1 MQYINEM
8 DLREKKVLVRVDFNV
23 PYDEH
28 MTIVDD
34 HRIRRELHTI
44 NYLLDEKAKIILCS
58 HYGRPKGHESKASLK
73 PVARRLSR
81 LLDLPVAMADDCVG
95 PEVEA
100 MVEKMKPGDILL
112 LENLRYHPGET
123 KNDPEFARE
132 LAQLCDV
139 YINDAFAVSH
149 RAHASVDAITQFV
162 PESGAGYTMK
172 DELSYFARS
181 LVDPR
186 RPVAVVIGG
195 SKAVTKL
202 EALDNL
208 LDHVEKMLVGGAMA
222 NNFIK
227 AQGYEVGES
236 LYVEDL
242 VEVAR
247 CLIGRAREL
256 DVNLYL
262 PVDCVIAEKV
272 EPQAEAKIVPIQ
284 EVPPGWHIL
293 DIGPATVQLYRSALA
308 GCKTIIWNG
317 PMGLF
322 EMDAFS
328 RGTMALV
335 DIVANSYS
343 LTIIGGGDTDVAVS
357 RAGVADRISYI
368 STGGGAFLQILTG
381 GELPGVT
388 ALGGHTGL
396 ERMLGK
402 DSCFAAAS

>member
-1 MQYINEM
+1 VNYINEM
-8 DLREKKVLVRVDFNV
+8 DLRGKKVLVRVDFNV

-34 HRIRRELHTI
+34 HRIRRELHTL
-44 NYLLDEKAKIILCS
+44 NHLLDEKAKIILCS
-58 HYGRPKGHESKASLK
+58 HHSRPKGRDSKASLK

-81 LLDLPVAMADDCVG
+81 LLDLPVAMAEDCVG

-100 MVEKMKPGDILL
+100 LVEQMKPGDILL
-112 LENLRYHPGET
+112 LENLRYHAGET
-123 KNDPEFARE
+123 KNDPEFAQE
-132 LAQLCDV
+132 LAKLCDV

-149 RAHASVDAITQFV
+149 RAHASVDAITKFAPV
-162 PESGAGYTMK
+162 SGAGYTMK
-172 DELSYFARS
+172 DELTYFARS

-195 SKAVTKL
+195 SKAITKL

-227 AQGYEVGES
+227 AQ
-236 LYVEDL
+236 
-242 VEVAR
+242 VAR
-247 CLIGRAREL
+247 CLLGRAREL
-256 DVNLYL
+256 DVKLYL
-262 PVDCVIAEKV
+262 PIDCVIADKV

-293 DIGPATVQLYRSALA
+293 DIGPATVQLYRSALHN
-308 GCKTIIWNG
+308 CKTIIWNG

-328 RGTMALV
+328 RGTMAMV
-335 DIVANSYS
+335 DIVANSYA
-343 LTIIGGGDTDVAVS
+343 LTIIGGGDTDVAVA
-357 RAGVADRISYI
+357 RAGVADRISYM

>member
-1 MQYINEM
+1 M
-8 DLREKKVLVRVDFNV
+8 DLRGKRVLVRVDFNV

-28 MTIVDD
+28 MAIVDD

-44 NYLLDEKAKIILCS
+44 NFLLDQGAKIILCS
-58 HYGRPKGHESKASLK
+58 HYGRPEGRDSKASLK

-81 LLDLPVAMADDCVG
+81 LLDLPVTMAPDCVG

-100 MVEKMKPGDILL
+100 LIEKMNPGDIVL
-112 LENLRYHPGET
+112 LENLRYHQGES

-132 LAQLCDV
+132 LAKLGDV

-162 PESGAGYTMK
+162 AEAGAGYTMK
-172 DELSYFARS
+172 DELSFFART
-181 LVDPR
+181 LVEPR

-222 NNFIK
+222 NNFLK
-227 AQGYEVGES
+227 AQGWEVGRS
-236 LYVEDL
+236 LIVEDL

-247 CLIGRAREL
+247 CLIGRSREM
-256 DVNLYL
+256 DVKLYL
-262 PVDCVIAEKV
+262 PVDCVIAAAV
-272 EPQAEAKIVPIQ
+272 EPNAEAKIVPVQ
-284 EVPPGWHIL
+284 EVPPDWHIL
-293 DIGPATVQLYRSALA
+293 DIGPATGQLYRSALDN
-308 GCKTIIWNG
+308 CKTIIWNG
-317 PMGLF
+317 PLGLF

-328 RGTMALV
+328 RGTMAMV
-335 DIVANSYS
+335 DVVANSYA
-343 LTIIGGGDTDVAVS
+343 LTIIGGGDTDVAVA
-357 RAGVADRISYI
+357 RAGVADKISYI

-396 ERMLGK
+396 EKLLGK
-402 DSCFAAAS
+402 DSCFAAASGPSRS